1 MAKSIIQQRTD
12 KLNRECYL
20 CREEADEAMYYGE
33 LPHTGLDKHHIMFG
47 TANRKKAE
55 KYGLWCYLC
64 RERHHVY
71 GPEAPHANREV
82 DLHLKQIA
90 QMKFEELHPRELW
103 MSEFGKNYL

>member
-1 MAKSIIQQRTD
+1 MGKSIIQRRTD
-12 KLNRECYL
+12 KLSRECYL

-33 LPHTGLDKHHIMFG
+33 LPHTGLHRHHIMFG

-55 KYGLWCYLC
+55 KYGLWCYVC
-64 RERHHVY
+64 QERHHEH
-71 GPEAPHANREV
+71 GREAPHANREV

-90 QMKFEELHPRELW
+90 QMKFEETHPHELW